1 MNKQLFDRLI
11 KRVHRWINR
20 ERYRKTEINLTV
32 SLSSQGKVTAD
43 YIGDDIA
50 LLMLLIGD
58 SDTFAELA
66 ELGLI
71 KRYALLSP
79 LTRREKFE
87 ALWQMCEGA
96 EEAMHQPASEQL
108 QKSSD
113 ARKILDN

>member
-1 MNKQLFDRLI
+1 MNKKLLDRFL
-11 KRVHRWINR
+11 KRIHRWVNK
-20 ERYRKTEINLTV
+20 ERFRRTDINLTV
-32 SLSSQGKVTAD
+32 SLSSHNKVTAD
-43 YIGDDIA
+43 YIGDDVA
-50 LLMLLIGD
+50 LLMPLIGD

-108 QKSSD
+108 MQDSG
-113 ARKILDN
+113 ARKLLDN